1 MSWLSFVLLGLA
13 LAMDCFAVSF
23 CLGLREKC
31 LTPRLT
37 LAVPFAF
44 GFFQGFMPLI
54 GWAMGLT
61 IRPLIENFDHWV
73 AFVLLLAVGGH
84 MLKEAFSQYKSLN
97 GDACACSSEITAT
110 CAPLTILTLAVATS
124 LDALAV
130 GLSLAFAEVSL
141 WIPALIIGGTTFA
154 VSLAGIFLGHHLG
167 RVMRCA
173 YLPVALGGCVLIG
186 IGIKILIEHGV
197 W

>member
-44 GFFQGFMPLI
+44 GFFQGLMPLI

-73 AFVLLLAVGGH
+73 AFVLLLAVGGT
-84 MLKEAFSQYKSLN
+84 
-97 GDACACSSEITAT
+97 CSKK
-110 CAPLTILTLAVATS
+110 PLANIKASMATLAPVLPKS
-124 LDALAV
+124 QRLA
-130 GLSLAFAEVSL
+130 
-141 WIPALIIGGTTFA
+141 P
-154 VSLAGIFLGHHLG
+154 
-167 RVMRCA
+167 R
-173 YLPVALGGCVLIG
+173 LPS
-186 IGIKILIEHGV
+186 
-197 W
+197 

>member
-1 MSWLSFVLLGLA
+1 
-13 LAMDCFAVSF
+13 MDCFAVSL

-31 LTPRLT
+31 LTPRLALT
-37 LAVPFAF
+37 VPFAF
-44 GFFQGFMPLI
+44 GFFQGGMPLI

-73 AFVLLLAVGGH
+73 AFFLLLVVGGH
-84 MLKEAFSQYKSLN
+84 MLREAWEQYKN
-97 GDACACSSEITAT
+97 RDNAACACGPEISDT

-141 WIPALIIGGTTFA
+141 WIPALIIAGTTFT
-154 VSLAGIFLGHHLG
+154 VSLAGIILGNHLS
-167 RVMRCA
+167 RVMRCS

-186 IGIKILIEHGV
+186 IGFKILAEHGV